1 MTIAS
6 LRYVR
11 CAHWIGCAHI
21 VCVAFATVPASAS
34 ASPPASPLTPELL
47 FALAIL
53 GPMLVP
59 VAAYA
64 AGLLADR
71 LQRNKKD

>member
-6 LRYVR
+6 RRFAGCVY
-11 CAHWIGCAHI
+11 WIGCTLV
-21 VCVAFATVPASAS
+21 VCVAFATLPASAS
-34 ASPPASPLTPELL
+34 SSPPASPLTPELL

>member
-6 LRYVR
+6 LRYAR
-11 CAHWIGCAHI
+11 RAHWIGCAHI

-53 GPMLVP
+53 GPVLVP